1 MNRDL
6 SEIKQDY
13 QNIKVPDTLKPR
25 VADAIA
31 KAKADM
37 ANTAGT
43 PNLTGNTASHTSSTP
58 LPSHNGNGPA
68 NVPKKETCAKTGLH
82 SKAAAGKDRRKTELP
97 FHSPFAKAAGA
108 AAAAALALIILA
120 NLSPSIS
127 YAMEQVPV
135 IGAIVKVVT
144 FREYGRQDN
153 QMEANLKIPE
163 VQISG
168 DENGEN
174 ESLKD
179 AAQELNGTIKAYTD
193 EMIAA
198 YEADV
203 KAADGEGTQA
213 VDLDYEVVTDNDRL
227 FSLRFC
233 QTVTMAGATQMEKI
247 YHIDK
252 QAGKMVTLEDLFQE
266 GADYKTPISENIKQQ
281 MKEQMA
287 QDESKSYYIGSDV
300 PEWDF
305 KELPD
310 NANFYVNK
318 SGKLVVVFD
327 EYQVAPGYMGVV
339 TFEIPTET
347 VADIVKDGYLK

>member
-13 QNIKVPDTLKPR
+13 QNIKVPDTLRPR

-43 PNLTGNTASHTSSTP
+43 PN
-58 LPSHNGNGPA
+58 HNGNDPA
-68 NVPKKETCAKTGLH
+68 NVPKKETCAKAGLH
-82 SKAAAGKDRRKTELP
+82 SKAAAGKDCRKTELP
-97 FHSPFAKAAGA
+97 FHSPFGKAAGA

-179 AAQELNGTIKAYTD
+179 AAQELNDTIKAYTD

-203 KAADGEGTQA
+203 KAAGGEGTQA
-213 VDLDYEVVTDNDRL
+213 VDLDYAV
-227 FSLRFC
+227 
-233 QTVTMAGATQMEKI
+233 
-247 YHIDK
+247 
-252 QAGKMVTLEDLFQE
+252 
-266 GADYKTPISENIKQQ
+266 
-281 MKEQMA
+281 
-287 QDESKSYYIGSDV
+287 
-300 PEWDF
+300 
-305 KELPD
+305 LPD
-310 NANFYVNK
+310 CHHGRGCADGKDLPHRQTGWENGYFRRFIPRRCRLQNAHFR
-318 SGKLVVVFD
+318 
-327 EYQVAPGYMGVV
+327 EH
-339 TFEIPTET
+339 
-347 VADIVKDGYLK
+347 